1 MALNLTSCPIDDD
14 SGVLLVFVA
23 ASSSGVG
30 LENVVT
36 SSSKSSNSNSYLQ
49 PFTTK
54 YHLMTLTSAQ
64 HRSFATNL
72 WQCGGLMRVVVLYAK
87 CLHG

>member
-36 SSSKSSNSNSYLQ
+36 SSSSNSNSYLQ